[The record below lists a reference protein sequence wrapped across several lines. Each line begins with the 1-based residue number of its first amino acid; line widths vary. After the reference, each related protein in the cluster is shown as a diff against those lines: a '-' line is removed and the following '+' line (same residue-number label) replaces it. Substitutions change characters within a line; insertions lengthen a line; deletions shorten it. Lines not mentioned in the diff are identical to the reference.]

1 MWQVYGR
8 CNTYTHTHTHN
19 HGNPDTHTNSASNH
33 QKALHFQTLDI
44 NNFMRAVI
52 CKLKKRFAL
61 RIFKIMQNFHFLCKS
76 MKFIKS

>member
-8 CNTYTHTHTHN
+8 CNAYIHTHTHN
-19 HGNPDTHTNSASNH
+19 HGNPDTHTNPASNH

-52 CKLKKRFAL
+52 CK
-61 RIFKIMQNFHFLCKS
+61 
-76 MKFIKS
+76 